1 MCLMVV
7 VLVRSTRS
15 DIRCEPP
22 DTFSCFMW
30 SIVNTVSTGFDVAIS
45 LVAMEF
51 DAINKDQSMDL
62 LTSSRLVTTL
72 PYSRVQV
79 KAASQE
85 EESWT

>member
-1 MCLMVV
+1 
-7 VLVRSTRS
+7 
-15 DIRCEPP
+15 
-22 DTFSCFMW
+22 MW

-51 DAINKDQSMDL
+51 DAINKDQSGL